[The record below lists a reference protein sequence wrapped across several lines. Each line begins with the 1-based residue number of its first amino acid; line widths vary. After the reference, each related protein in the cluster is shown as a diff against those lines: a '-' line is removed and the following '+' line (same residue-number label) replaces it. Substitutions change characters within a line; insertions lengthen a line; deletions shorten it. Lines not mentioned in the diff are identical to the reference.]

1 MKRNDSARALLD
13 PVADAT
19 PVTINANGSPQ
30 ASVVWVALH
39 TTPDGEDELV
49 IAHLREHQ
57 KIPNVRRDPRV
68 ALTIQSADRSAPMTP
83 HLLIQGSARIQNGG
97 APELIAKLA
106 RAKTGRDTNFPPP
119 NSPPGYLTRSHIDR
133 IGGLVPWVD

>member
-1 MKRNDSARALLD
+1 
-13 PVADAT
+13 
-19 PVTINANGSPQ
+19 
-30 ASVVWVALH
+30 
-39 TTPDGEDELV
+39 
-49 IAHLREHQ
+49 
-57 KIPNVRRDPRV
+57 V
-68 ALTIQSADRSAPMTP
+68 ALTIQSANRSAPMTP